1 MIPLASRAS
10 GKPGWETVPGLKPAL
25 EVRRAT
31 LRCLVSYTPFLG
43 NSGGPAESAVARA
56 DISIPGRLDPL
67 SCRDAGGC
75 TSSRS
80 CQQLI
85 RRMRHCP
92 RRNLR
97 VIRFPDP
104 RPTAPGPFLG
114 VCGRGVFGGQF
125 TVGGGL

>member
-43 NSGGPAESAVARA
+43 NSGGLAESAQAQA

-80 CQQLI
+80 CQPLI

-92 RRNLR
+92 RRKLR
-97 VIRFPDP
+97 AIRFPDP
-104 RPTAPGPFLG
+104 RPTAPAHSLAY
-114 VCGRGVFGGQF
+114 V
-125 TVGGGL
+125 VGGFWWSNNGMGGL